1 MREIEFAS
9 ETGVWER
16 RNYVIRLQ
24 SAGWQWMSK
33 DAEYFI
39 GRNFCFISGDA
50 LFIVGNGEFISG
62 KVPFIGGI
70 GGFIGRRNFL
80 RKARWED
87 NML

>member
-16 RNYVIRLQ
+16 RDYVIRLQ

-39 GRNFCFISGDA
+39 GGNFCFISGNA
-50 LFIVGNGEFISG
+50 LFIVGNGGFISAFPSLSAQSQLLSA
-62 KVPFIGGI
+62 V
-70 GGFIGRRNFL
+70 
-80 RKARWED
+80 AA
-87 NML
+87 MLVENQAV